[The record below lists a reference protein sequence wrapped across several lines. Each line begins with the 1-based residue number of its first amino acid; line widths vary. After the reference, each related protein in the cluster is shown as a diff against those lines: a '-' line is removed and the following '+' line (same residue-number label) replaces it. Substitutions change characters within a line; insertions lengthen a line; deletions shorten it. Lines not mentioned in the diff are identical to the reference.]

1 MAIGRI
7 KGDLYL
13 VDEQGAVIDEYGPNY
28 AQFDLPVVDGLAEPR
43 AAATATVD
51 PARAW
56 LASSLLRALARQPEL
71 MRRVSQVDVANPH
84 DAVLVLEEDRALVH
98 LGESHFADRLQR
110 YLELHEALHS
120 RVPDIEY
127 VDLRF
132 DDRVFVRPGKSIV
145 QKTRAVT
152 P

>member
-1 MAIGRI
+1 MRAWWAA
-7 KGDLYL
+7 L
-13 VDEQGAVIDEYGPNY
+13 
-28 AQFDLPVVDGLAEPR
+28 GLATI
-43 AAATATVD
+43 ATS
-51 PARAW
+51 
-56 LASSLLRALARQPEL
+56 ASAQ
-71 MRRVSQVDVANPH
+71 
-84 DAVLVLEEDRALVH
+84 VLVRVGDPSRATY
-98 LGESHFADRLQR
+98 S
-110 YLELHEALHS
+110 ELHEALHS